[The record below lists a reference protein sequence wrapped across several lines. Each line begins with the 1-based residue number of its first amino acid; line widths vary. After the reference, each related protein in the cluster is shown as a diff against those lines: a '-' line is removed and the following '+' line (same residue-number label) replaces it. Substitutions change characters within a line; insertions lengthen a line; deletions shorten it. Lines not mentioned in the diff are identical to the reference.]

1 MNKIIQPSQFSVFVY
16 KIKFPFL
23 LQGLE
28 FVADIREAVQTSVF
42 DSFDMVDWNPL
53 KVNKFF
59 SSTCMH
65 VF

>member
-1 MNKIIQPSQFSVFVY
+1 MY

-28 FVADIREAVQTSVF
+28 FDADIREVAQMSVF
-42 DSFDMVDWNPL
+42 DSFDMVDQNPL

>member
-1 MNKIIQPSQFSVFVY
+1 MNKIKNTAISVFVY
-16 KIKFPFL
+16 KMKFPFL

-28 FVADIREAVQTSVF
+28 FDADIREVAQTSVF
-42 DSFDMVDWNPL
+42 DSFDMVDRNPL